1 MSYDSKC
8 YELAEHFLS
17 EISTATESDKND
29 LAQYLQTL
37 CEDFCEKLE
46 EKQQNLPKWENTKR
60 SR

>member
-1 MSYDSKC
+1 MGYDPKC

-17 EISTATESDKND
+17 SISTTTESDKND

-37 CEDFCEKLE
+37 CEDFCEKIE
-46 EKQQNLPKWENTKR
+46 EKHQKLPKWENTKR